1 MSLLSEYQPVFQTN
15 GKDWALKAEMI
26 FHEHLCYHEGKVHGG
41 ILALFLNHMFAD
53 CCASMDSSRRAVTA
67 DLHLSYVRPV
77 SPNLPTTFH
86 VRVVK
91 VEGRKVR
98 MSGIVSSVDQELG
111 EVVAV
116 NAEALF
122 IFLAAR

>member
-1 MSLLSEYQPVFQTN
+1 
-15 GKDWALKAEMI
+15 
-26 FHEHLCYHEGKVHGG
+26 
-41 ILALFLNHMFAD
+41 
-53 CCASMDSSRRAVTA
+53 MDTSRRAVTA

-86 VRVVK
+86 IRVVK

-98 MSGIVSSVDQELG
+98 MSGIVSFVDQELG

>member
-1 MSLLSEYQPVFQTN
+1 MSLLSKYKPVFQTS
-15 GKDWALKAEMI
+15 GEDWALKAEMA
-26 FHEHLCYHEGKVHGG
+26 FHQHLCYHEGKVHGG
-41 ILALFLNHMFAD
+41 ILALFLNHIFAD
-53 CCASMDSSRRAVTA
+53 CYASIDTSRRAVTA
-67 DLHLSYVRPV
+67 DLHLSYVQPV
-77 SPNLPTTFH
+77 SPNIPTSFH

-98 MSGIVSSVDQELG
+98 MSGIVSFVDQKLG